1 MIKAVAWDIIVP
13 SRRIVLT
20 IMEAIVIVRSVQQGE
35 DMWVNVKKF
44 AWESSG
50 LFHVTHSLIQNCK
63 HMKDRR
69 LVARFGM
76 RSPV

>member
-20 IMEAIVIVRSVQQGE
+20 IMEAIVIVRSVQQGV
-35 DMWVNVKKF
+35 DMWVNVKKS

-50 LFHVTHSLIQNCK
+50 LFQVTHNLIQNCK

-69 LVARFGM
+69 LVPCFGM